1 MLKLKESK
9 NYLHKAEKL
18 IPALSQTFSK
28 APYSYVKNVYPVYL
42 KRGKGSH
49 VFDVD
54 DNEFID
60 YILALGPI
68 TLGYSYSAVNKAVKN
83 QLKEGISF
91 SMPHHLEVDLS
102 EKISKIIPG
111 AEMVRFTKTGSDA
124 GTAAIRAARAIT
136 KKDKILYWGS
146 GGVWHDWFT
155 TITSRNSGIPKF
167 NKKLIS
173 KFEYNNLEQLKEKFE
188 NWKDEVAAIYMEP
201 MIFEHPKKNYLKN
214 VKKLAHKNN
223 TVLIFDEVVT
233 GFRYAKGGA
242 SEYLGI
248 EPDIAV
254 WGKGIANGMPLGAIT
269 GKTEYM
275 KIFDDIFYSTSYA
288 GETLSLA
295 AGLAVINEIETKPII
310 EHSWKMGGKL
320 HEGFNKISKN
330 LELNFK
336 IEGLPI
342 RGSIICYDEMGKPS
356 NIFKSILLQEL
367 IQRGIMFGQGGIF
380 LSYSHSNKDIKST
393 LLNCENAM
401 KFIKKELENKP
412 PSKILKG
419 EEMKKVM
426 TF

>member
-1 MLKLKESK
+1 MIKLKKS
-9 NYLHKAEKL
+9 NSYLRKAEKL

-28 APYSYVKNVYPVYL
+28 APYSYVQGTYPVYL
-42 KRGKGSH
+42 KNGKGSH

-60 YILALGPI
+60 YVLGLGPI
-68 TLGYSYSAVNKAVKN
+68 TLGYSYPAVDNAIKK
-83 QLKEGISF
+83 QLKDGISF
-91 SMPHHLEVDLS
+91 SMPHYLEVDLS
-102 EKISKIIPG
+102 EKLSKIIPG
-111 AEMVRFTKTGSDA
+111 ADMVRFTKTGSDA

-155 TITSRNSGIPKF
+155 TITSRNAGIPKF
-167 NKKLIS
+167 NRNLIS
-173 KFEYNNLEQLKEKFE
+173 KFEYNNLEFLKEKFD
-188 NWKDEVAAIYMEP
+188 NWKDQIAAIYMEP
-201 MIFEHPKKNYLKN
+201 MIFEHPKNNFLKD

-233 GFRYAKGGA
+233 GFRYANGGV

-254 WGKGIANGMPLGAIT
+254 WGKGIANGMPLGVIT

-275 KIFDDIFYSTSYA
+275 RIFESIFYSTSYA

-295 AGLAVINEIETKPII
+295 AGLAVINEIETKPVI
-310 EHSWKMGGKL
+310 EHSWQIGKKL
-320 HEGFNKISKN
+320 HEGFNKISAN
-330 LELNFK
+330 LKLNFK
-336 IEGLPI
+336 MEGLPI
-342 RGSIICYDEMGKPS
+342 RGSIVCYDENGKPS
-356 NIFKSILLQEL
+356 NLLKSILYQEL
-367 IQRGIMFGQGGIF
+367 IQRGVMFGPGGIF
-380 LSYSHSNKDIKST
+380 VSYSHSDKDIKST
-393 LLNCENAM
+393 LLSCENAM
-401 KFIKKELENKP
+401 KFIKKEMERKP
-412 PSKILKG
+412 ISKILKG